1 MKHKIKNISKIYNYY
16 EKFVKKYR
24 IFFVTLLCLSTVSNI
39 ITLSNPILTG
49 TIIDD
54 AINANM
60 DGVIETILIIFFLF
74 LINSITSFIY
84 TYINNFLQNKIIS
97 DIKKIT

>member
-60 DGVIETILIIFFLF
+60 DGVI
-74 LINSITSFIY
+74 
-84 TYINNFLQNKIIS
+84 
-97 DIKKIT
+97 